1 MEAAVPWADLREE
14 LLDRIFSFLPSLA
27 DRASCACVCRHWRI
41 KETQREHATPP
52 TLPWLLR
59 PSGAGGTY
67 YRLFSRSSTN
77 VPAVPE
83 NARGARFLGSWPGG
97 WFVVARGQ
105 WRGYALLNLIT
116 GDEVP
121 LPDGVREGEISDKLQ
136 VGIEPSDLLI
146 LAATRSPAL
155 TSDGRYIVAAIT
167 LGHHKTVCWSP
178 DTDHWEP
185 LEPIDYNCR
194 AWQKAMLEE
203 FEDVIYRCCDVEEGF
218 YFLTSQEHLVVFST
232 TRVNSKFD
240 QDSGEVA
247 IDGDLIYYTFPDHR
261 MSSPPEAGQKVA
273 GRYLVESGG
282 RLLMVKRF
290 NAPGRSTV
298 SFQVFRLRWRDKDPY
313 WQRLS
318 VLMGQLLFIGRGSSR
333 AFQTGRLN
341 PGYIYFFDD
350 AEGFHDPSSIVR
362 TGKQYRY
369 SDAGWCS
376 YFTQDIEKSWP
387 EPDEGPPPTSSPW
400 VWLFH

>member
-27 DRASCACVCRHWRI
+27 DRVSCTCVCRHWRI
-41 KETQREHATPP
+41 KETQREHANPP

-59 PSGAGGTY
+59 PSAAGGTY
-67 YRLFSRSSTN
+67 FRLFTRSNTN

-97 WFVVARGQ
+97 WFVAARGQ
-105 WRGYALLNLIT
+105 WRGYALLNLLT

-121 LPDGVREGEISDKLQ
+121 LPDGVQEVDISDELQ
-136 VGIEPSDLLI
+136 VGIEPSALII

-155 TSDGRYIVAAIT
+155 TPDGRYIVAAIT
-167 LGHHKTVCWSP
+167 MGHDKAVWWSP
-178 DTDHWEP
+178 ARYHWEP
-185 LEPIDYNCR
+185 LE
-194 AWQKAMLEE
+194 WQEVMLEE
-203 FEDVIYRCCDVEEGF
+203 FEDVIYYGCCGASEGF
-218 YFLTSQEHLVVFST
+218 YFLTSQEHLVVFSI
-232 TRVNSKFD
+232 TRVNAEFD
-240 QDSGEVA
+240 QDHDEAA
-247 IDGDLIYYTFPDHR
+247 IEGDLIYYNFPDHR
-261 MSSPPEAGQKVA
+261 MTSPPEAGQKVA

-282 RLLMVKRF
+282 WLLMVKRF
-290 NAPGRSTV
+290 SAPGRSTV
-298 SFQVFRLRWRDKDPY
+298 SFQVFRLRWRDNNPY

-318 VLMGQLLFIGRGSSR
+318 VLIGQLLFIGRGSSS

-350 AEGFHDPSSIVR
+350 AEGFEDPWSIIR